1 MITIKGTHGVITPED
16 ITGWIPWEKSLPRWG
31 ATLSIIITA
40 LRDGTLIVPRAG
52 DLQLNSEAAYTA
64 MFLAGINLRRRDARQ
79 IYDFRKQVR
88 MAAELEKILRRWE
101 EE

>member
-1 MITIKGTHGVITPED
+1 MITIKGTHGAITPED
-16 ITGWIPWEKSLPRWG
+16 ITRWIPWEKNLSRWG

-40 LRDGTLIVPRAG
+40 LEEGTLIVPRAG
-52 DLQLNSEAAYTA
+52 EYQLNSEAAYTA
-64 MFLAGINLRRRDARQ
+64 MFLAGIKLHRRDARQ
-79 IYDFRKQVR
+79 IYDFRRSVR